1 MKKII
6 IFGSSEIAEL
16 AKFYFEEENKAEV
29 VAFTVDDEYLE
40 EDSFLGC
47 PVVPFSELSKS
58 FPSSKYNMHV
68 ALSYKKLNKLREEK
82 YFQAKKLGYKLESFV
97 SSKSVVSNKASI
109 GDNCFILEN
118 QTIQPLVTCLLYTSP
133 SPRD

>member
-58 FPSSKYNMHV
+58 FPSSKY
-68 ALSYKKLNKLREEK
+68 LSL
-82 YFQAKKLGYKLESFV
+82 
-97 SSKSVVSNKASI
+97 I
-109 GDNCFILEN
+109 HI
-118 QTIQPLVTCLLYTSP
+118 
-133 SPRD
+133 

>member
-40 EDSFLGC
+40 EDSFLG
-47 PVVPFSELSKS
+47 LSLI
-58 FPSSKYNMHV
+58 H
-68 ALSYKKLNKLREEK
+68 
-82 YFQAKKLGYKLESFV
+82 
-97 SSKSVVSNKASI
+97 I
-109 GDNCFILEN
+109 
-118 QTIQPLVTCLLYTSP
+118 
-133 SPRD
+133 